1 MWYSTYNSYFIYI
14 WSNLPAPRS
23 KMAASFKMDEFKVTN
38 PNSEIES
45 GLISEL
51 QKLDLTL
58 NEARILLFLMTHGN
72 STASDVSRHT
82 GIQRTETYNYI
93 STLLSKGVVFST
105 FDRPQ
110 KYYALPIQE
119 VIDCLVQTKQNA
131 LQAIAEKKKGYQ
143 EMVEAIVSSTVVLDS
158 DKKESY
164 QIVMGEN
171 SINSKIKRM
180 LADAKEEVTILVTD
194 RNLVNFYHAEI
205 TDQMIQLTRKG
216 IRVKLRTPC
225 KNATDY
231 ITAEGEEGGKGGPS
245 PISLKTTA
253 KVVPVNFVLVDNKD
267 IILLLESNSF
277 KKSELCGFY
286 TNNLSMISVF
296 RFIFDNLI

>member
-1 MWYSTYNSYFIYI
+1 
-14 WSNLPAPRS
+14 
-23 KMAASFKMDEFKVTN
+23 MAAKMDEFKLSN
-38 PNSEIES
+38 PNLDLES
-45 GLISEL
+45 SLISEL

-93 STLLSKGVVFST
+93 STLLAKGVVFST

-110 KYYALPIQE
+110 KYYALQINE

-131 LQAIAEKKKGYQ
+131 LQTITEKKKDYQ
-143 EMVEAIVSSTVVLDS
+143 VMVEAILSNTVVPDS

-171 SINSKIKRM
+171 SINAKIKRM

-194 RNLVNFYHAEI
+194 RNLVNMYHAEI
-205 TDQMIQLTRKG
+205 TDQLIQLTGKG

-225 KNATDY
+225 KNANDY
-231 ITAEGEEGGKGGPS
+231 ITTEKGEKAS
-245 PISLKTTA
+245 ISLKTTA

>member
-1 MWYSTYNSYFIYI
+1 
-14 WSNLPAPRS
+14 
-23 KMAASFKMDEFKVTN
+23 MAASFKMDELKVSN
-38 PNSEIES
+38 PYSEVEN
-45 GLISEL
+45 GLIAEL

-72 STASDVSRHT
+72 SAASDVSRNT

-119 VIDCLVQTKQNA
+119 VIDTLVQTKQNA
-131 LQAIAEKKKGYQ
+131 LQQITEKKKGYQ
-143 EMVEAIVSSTVVLDS
+143 QMIDAIVSSTVIQDS

-180 LADAKEEVTILVTD
+180 LDEAKEEVTILVTD

-205 TDQMIQLTRKG
+205 TDKMIQLTSKG
-216 IRVKLRTPC
+216 IKVKLRTPC

-231 ITAEGEEGGKGGPS
+231 ITSEDEDGTKS
-245 PISLKTTA
+245 STTPISLKTTA

-267 IILLLESNSF
+267 IILLLESNSY

-286 TNNLSMISVF
+286 TNNVSMISVF

>member
-1 MWYSTYNSYFIYI
+1 MS
-14 WSNLPAPRS
+14 A
-23 KMAASFKMDEFKVTN
+23 KMDEFKTSN
-38 PNSEIES
+38 PHSEIENT
-45 GLISEL
+45 LIVEL

-58 NEARILLFLMTHGN
+58 NEARILLFLMIHGN
-72 STASDVSRHT
+72 ATASDVSRHT

-93 STLLSKGVVFST
+93 STLLAKGVVFST

-110 KYYALPIQE
+110 KYYALAINE

-131 LQAIAEKKKGYQ
+131 LQTITEKKKGYQ
-143 EMVEAIVSSTVVLDS
+143 EMVDSIVSNTVVPES

-171 SINSKIKRM
+171 SINAKIKRM
-180 LADAKEEVTILVTD
+180 LADAKEDVTILVTD

-205 TDQMIQLTRKG
+205 TDQLMKLTTKG

-225 KNATDY
+225 KNANDY
-231 ITAEGEEGGKGGPS
+231 INPEDGDNESPS
-245 PISLKTTA
+245 ISLKTTS

>member
-1 MWYSTYNSYFIYI
+1 
-14 WSNLPAPRS
+14 
-23 KMAASFKMDEFKVTN
+23 MAASFKMDEFKVSN
-38 PNSEIES
+38 PNSEIENS
-45 GLISEL
+45 LISEL

-110 KYYALPIQE
+110 KYYSLQMDE

-131 LQAIAEKKKGYQ
+131 LQSIAEKKKGFQ
-143 EMVEAIVSSTVVLDS
+143 ELVDTIVSNTVVHES

-205 TDQMIQLTRKG
+205 TDQLIQLTSKG

-231 ITAEGEEGGKGGPS
+231 INGETEEGRKAS
-245 PISLKTTA
+245 SAISLKTTA

>member
-1 MWYSTYNSYFIYI
+1 M
-14 WSNLPAPRS
+14 AS
-23 KMAASFKMDEFKVTN
+23 KMEEFKVTN
-38 PNSEIES
+38 PNADVES
-45 GLISEL
+45 NLVAEL

-93 STLLSKGVVFST
+93 STLLAKGVVFST

-110 KYYALPIQE
+110 KYYALPVNE

-131 LQAIAEKKKGYQ
+131 LQTIAEKKKDYQ
-143 EMVEAIVSSTVVLDS
+143 EMVQAILCTTVVPES

-171 SINSKIKRM
+171 SINAKIRRM
-180 LADAKEEVTILVTD
+180 ITEAKEEVTVLVTD
-194 RNLVNFYHAEI
+194 RNLVNLYHAEI
-205 TDQMIQLTRKG
+205 TDQLIQLTSKG
-216 IRVKLRTPC
+216 TRVKLRTPC
-225 KNATDY
+225 KNANDY
-231 ITAEGEEGGKGGPS
+231 IRTEEGDKS
-245 PISLKTTA
+245 SISLKTTT
-253 KVVPVNFVLVDNKD
+253 KVVPVNFVLVDNRD
-267 IILLLESNSF
+267 IILLLESNSMR
-277 KKSELCGFY
+277 KSELCGFY

>member
-1 MWYSTYNSYFIYI
+1 
-14 WSNLPAPRS
+14 
-23 KMAASFKMDEFKVTN
+23 MAAKMDEFKVSN
-38 PNSEIES
+38 PNMDIENN
-45 GLISEL
+45 LVAEL

-58 NEARILLFLMTHGN
+58 NEARILLFLMTHGH

-93 STLLSKGVVFST
+93 STLLAKGVVFST

-110 KYYALPIQE
+110 KYYALPINE

-131 LQAIAEKKKGYQ
+131 LQMIAEKKKDYQ
-143 EMVEAIVSSTVVLDS
+143 GMVEAILSSTVVPDS

-171 SINSKIKRM
+171 SINAKIKRM
-180 LADAKEEVTILVTD
+180 LVEAKEEVTVLVTD
-194 RNLVNFYHAEI
+194 RNLVNLYHAEI
-205 TDQMIQLTRKG
+205 TDQLIQLTSKG

-225 KNATDY
+225 KNANDY
-231 ITAEGEEGGKGGPS
+231 ISTEDKS
-245 PISLKTTA
+245 SISLKTTA

>member
-1 MWYSTYNSYFIYI
+1 
-14 WSNLPAPRS
+14 
-23 KMAASFKMDEFKVTN
+23 MAASFKMDEFKVSN
-38 PNSEIES
+38 PNSEIENS
-45 GLISEL
+45 LISEL

-110 KYYALPIQE
+110 KYYSLQMDE

-131 LQAIAEKKKGYQ
+131 LQSIAEKKKGFQ
-143 EMVEAIVSSTVVLDS
+143 EMVDAIVSNTVVHES

-205 TDQMIQLTRKG
+205 TDQLIQLTSKG

-231 ITAEGEEGGKGGPS
+231 INGENEEGRKGSSG
-245 PISLKTTA
+245 ISLKTTA

>member
-1 MWYSTYNSYFIYI
+1 
-14 WSNLPAPRS
+14 
-23 KMAASFKMDEFKVTN
+23 MAASFKMDEFKVSN
-38 PNSEIES
+38 PNSEIENS
-45 GLISEL
+45 LISEL

-110 KYYALPIQE
+110 KYYSLQMDE

-131 LQAIAEKKKGYQ
+131 LQSIAEKKKGFQ
-143 EMVEAIVSSTVVLDS
+143 ELVDTIVSSTVVHES

-205 TDQMIQLTRKG
+205 TDQLIQLTSKG

-231 ITAEGEEGGKGGPS
+231 INGENEEGRKTS
-245 PISLKTTA
+245 SAISLKTTA

>member
-1 MWYSTYNSYFIYI
+1 
-14 WSNLPAPRS
+14 
-23 KMAASFKMDEFKVTN
+23 MAAKMDEFKVSN
-38 PNSEIES
+38 PNIDIENS
-45 GLISEL
+45 LISEL

-93 STLLSKGVVFST
+93 STLLAKGVVFST

-110 KYYALPIQE
+110 KYYALQINE
-119 VIDCLVQTKQNA
+119 VIECLVQTKQNA
-131 LQAIAEKKKGYQ
+131 LQSIAEKKKDYQ
-143 EMVEAIVSSTVVLDS
+143 EMVEAILSNTVVPDS

-171 SINSKIKRM
+171 SINAKIKRM
-180 LADAKEEVTILVTD
+180 LAETKEEVTVLVTD
-194 RNLVNFYHAEI
+194 RNLVNLYHAEI
-205 TDQMIQLTRKG
+205 TDQLIQLTSKG
-216 IRVKLRTPC
+216 VRVKLRTPC
-225 KNATDY
+225 KNANDY
-231 ITAEGEEGGKGGPS
+231 INTEDKNS
-245 PISLKTTA
+245 ISLKTTA
-253 KVVPVNFVLVDNKD
+253 KVVPVNFVLVDNKEL
-267 IILLLESNSF
+267 ILLLESNSF

>member
-1 MWYSTYNSYFIYI
+1 
-14 WSNLPAPRS
+14 
-23 KMAASFKMDEFKVTN
+23 MAAKMDEFKVAN
-38 PNSEIES
+38 PNLDIENN
-45 GLISEL
+45 LTAEL

-93 STLLSKGVVFST
+93 STLLAKGVVFST

-110 KYYALPIQE
+110 KYYALPINE

-131 LQAIAEKKKGYQ
+131 LQTIAEKKKDYR
-143 EMVEAIVSSTVVLDS
+143 EMVEAILSNTIVPES

-171 SINSKIKRM
+171 SINAKIKRM

-194 RNLVNFYHAEI
+194 RNLVNMYHAEI
-205 TDQMIQLTRKG
+205 TDQLIQLTGKG
-216 IRVKLRTPC
+216 VRVKLRTPS
-225 KNATDY
+225 KNANDY
-231 ITAEGEEGGKGGPS
+231 LGSEDKS
-245 PISLKTTA
+245 KISLKTTT

>member
-1 MWYSTYNSYFIYI
+1 MS
-14 WSNLPAPRS
+14 A
-23 KMAASFKMDEFKVTN
+23 KMDEFKASN
-38 PNSEIES
+38 PNSEIENT
-45 GLISEL
+45 LIVEL

-58 NEARILLFLMTHGN
+58 NEARILLFLMIHGN
-72 STASDVSRHT
+72 ATASDVSRHT

-93 STLLSKGVVFST
+93 STLLAKGVVFST

-110 KYYALPIQE
+110 KYYALAINE

-131 LQAIAEKKKGYQ
+131 LQTITEKKKGYQ
-143 EMVEAIVSSTVVLDS
+143 EMVDSIVSSTVVPES

-171 SINSKIKRM
+171 SINAKIKRM

-205 TDQMIQLTRKG
+205 TDQLIKMTTKG

-225 KNATDY
+225 KNANEY
-231 ITAEGEEGGKGGPS
+231 INPEDGESGS
-245 PISLKTTA
+245 SSISLKTTS

>member
-1 MWYSTYNSYFIYI
+1 
-14 WSNLPAPRS
+14 
-23 KMAASFKMDEFKVTN
+23 MAASFRMDELKVSN
-38 PNSEIES
+38 PYSEVEN
-45 GLISEL
+45 GLIAEL

-131 LQAIAEKKKGYQ
+131 LQQITEKKKGYQ
-143 EMVEAIVSSTVVLDS
+143 QMIDSIVSNTVVQDS

-180 LADAKEEVTILVTD
+180 LDDAKEEVTILVTD

-205 TDQMIQLTRKG
+205 TDKMIQLTSKG

-231 ITAEGEEGGKGGPS
+231 ITAEGEDGTKS
-245 PISLKTTA
+245 STTPISLKTTA

-267 IILLLESNSF
+267 IILLLESNSY

>member
-1 MWYSTYNSYFIYI
+1 
-14 WSNLPAPRS
+14 
-23 KMAASFKMDEFKVTN
+23 MAASFKMDDFKVTN